1 MWIDKDECA
10 FGKCKGGICQNL
22 IAKDVSDKGFQC
34 KCNAGY
40 ATIFNDEVCSRKP
53 IDDMEYIKT
62 SAHAQLAN
70 LDVPQTIVLTFDVRK
85 SMLLNLQHRGAAST
99 YRARQLV
106 ARLAHARHIKIMTAK
121 YNLNSIRDQS
131 AISVASQDTRG

>member
-22 IAKDVSDKGFQC
+22 IAKDMSDKGFQC

-53 IDDMEYIKT
+53 IDDMAYIKT

-70 LDVPQTIVLTFDVRK
+70 LDVPQTIVFD
-85 SMLLNLQHRGAAST
+85 L
-99 YRARQLV
+99 
-106 ARLAHARHIKIMTAK
+106 
-121 YNLNSIRDQS
+121 
-131 AISVASQDTRG
+131 